1 MIGIA
6 TINCNSTLS
15 NVKQWFVYQ
24 VDSTTGNDL
33 QQIILNTNPTIN
45 YAQLVIQPKTFPN
58 GLYRFVY
65 TLTMTN
71 TDSTIFTSQVDT
83 FVNIIPSGLVLSS
96 LSLSQPMYGGTIE
109 ISRGQSQSIAFN
121 PFLFTYDIDG
131 ISIITSLT
139 FKYSCQVIDSNVPK
153 GFPRMPITN
162 QIIYLSDFKTNS
174 SLISLM
180 NCFNS
185 TGLNLKIV

>member
-1 MIGIA
+1 
-6 TINCNSTLS
+6 
-15 NVKQWFVYQ
+15 
-24 VDSTTGNDL
+24 
-33 QQIILNTNPTIN
+33 
-45 YAQLVIQPKTFPN
+45 
-58 GLYRFVY
+58 
-65 TLTMTN
+65 
-71 TDSTIFTSQVDT
+71 
-83 FVNIIPSGLVLSS
+83 
-96 LSLSQPMYGGTIE
+96 MYGGTIE